1 MKPQT
6 SSEKDD
12 VDLNGEYTEKCVIV
26 INKDFFISLLYNF
39 FIQLF
44 DRPLDPLTLTMS
56 MFPEGWT
63 DIVPH
68 KYHIT

>member
-1 MKPQT
+1 MWIRFFILLKLNYRWGKETVKLQT

-39 FIQLF
+39 FI
-44 DRPLDPLTLTMS
+44 
-56 MFPEGWT
+56 
-63 DIVPH
+63 
-68 KYHIT
+68 